1 MQALCETCLVIII
14 SLDFRETEEMS
25 IYGRFVMFWTV
36 LGHLN
41 PCSLD
46 YGRESIVSKMK
57 LTLLGS
63 VMAFGLAPQV
73 VAQDSTVIFADADSY
88 EVVLDKPLTLELDEA
103 NFKSLRDL
111 GINVV
116 PETTTETPPRGFS
129 QNSLQKPAQNQPM
142 QKDNLSVV
150 VPFSGSPS
158 PQPVMGA
165 SNMMDLPITALPSIA
180 DLVDR
185 VSPSVVNIIVTTE
198 TGETTSEGQGSGFIV
213 SNALEVVTNYHVIEG
228 GTNIDIEFN
237 DGRSYPAKIL
247 GTDEETDLALLQ
259 IQTTEKIPHVNFHQP
274 RDLRIGDWVV
284 AIGNPFGIGQ
294 STSLGVISAIGRE
307 KVDSGSYVDYIQTD
321 ATINRGNSG
330 GPLFNL
336 KGDVVGVNSAIY
348 SPTGA
353 SVGIAFVIPH
363 HTAERI
369 ITSLRNDGRVRRG
382 YLGAELRTAEYSID
396 GQPGVFKGGA
406 TVNGLLPGSP
416 ADVFGLQ
423 VDDIILDINGEVVK
437 NSVEATRAIAKVTPG
452 DMATFIYERDEKTYS
467 LQVQIG
473 ERPEKYEIRKASA
486 EAQGLPPPPPP
497 EDKSKP
503 KVNIDTGIHVLD
515 ISAEFRS
522 AINMRSDQVGI
533 YVEAVDPGSAAEQ
546 AGFKMGMV
554 LLEAD
559 GVPVAEV
566 AKWKSIVLNT
576 IAAEQDG
583 IIVNVRLKD
592 GRETFMVL
600 PLVPSMPGD
609 PMANVNYSV
618 EDPIGFWPKLE

>member
-1 MQALCETCLVIII
+1 MDMIGSSATLQ
-14 SLDFRETEEMS
+14 SRS
-25 IYGRFVMFWTV
+25 WKG
-36 LGHLN
+36 
-41 PCSLD
+41 
-46 YGRESIVSKMK
+46 SIVSKMK

-73 VAQDSTVIFADADSY
+73 VAQDAVIIFAESDQYVASGSAA
-88 EVVLDKPLTLELDEA
+88 TSSSTA
-103 NFKSLRDL
+103 GTFQSLRDL
-111 GINVV
+111 GQNDIEPQPGQQPLSQPLPPLTVV
-116 PETTTETPPRGFS
+116 PNSQKEVGLSLPASPIAHPPLS
-129 QNSLQKPAQNQPM
+129 QPPAGT
-142 QKDNLSVV
+142 NLL
-150 VPFSGSPS
+150 
-158 PQPVMGA
+158 
-165 SNMMDLPITALPSIA
+165 DLPINALPSIA

-185 VSPSVVNIIVTTE
+185 VSPSVVNIVVTTD
-198 TGETTSEGQGSGFIV
+198 TGETTSEGQGSGFII
-213 SNALEVVTNYHVIEG
+213 SDKLEVVTNYHVIEG
-228 GTNIDIEFN
+228 GTNIEIEFN
-237 DGRSYPAKIL
+237 DGRRYDAKIL

-259 IQTTEKIPHVNFHQP
+259 IQTTDRIPHVNFHQP

-336 KGDVVGVNSAIY
+336 DGDVVGVNSAIY

-369 ITSLRNDGRVRRG
+369 INSLRTDGRVRRG
-382 YLGAELRTAEYSID
+382 YLGAGLRTAEYSID
-396 GQPGVFKGGA
+396 GRPGVFKGGA
-406 TVNGLLPGSP
+406 TVNDILPGSP
-416 ADVFGLQ
+416 ADIYGLQ
-423 VDDIILDINGEVVK
+423 IDDIILDINGQVVK
-437 NSVEATRAIAKVTPG
+437 NSVEATRAVAAIQPGEVAK
-452 DMATFIYERDEKTYS
+452 FIYERNETTYS
-467 LQVQIG
+467 LDVQIG

-486 EAQGLPPPPPP
+486 EVQGLPPPPPP

-522 AINMRSDQVGI
+522 AINMRSDQVGV
-533 YVEAVDPGSAAEQ
+533 YVEAVDPGSVAEQ
-546 AGFKMGMV
+546 AGFKLGMV
-554 LLEAD
+554 LLEA
-559 GVPVAEV
+559 GGEPITEV

-576 IAAEQDG
+576 KEAQQDG
-583 IIVNVRLKD
+583 LIVNVRLKD

-600 PLVPSMPGD
+600 PL
-609 PMANVNYSV
+609 
-618 EDPIGFWPKLE
+618 

>member
-1 MQALCETCLVIII
+1 
-14 SLDFRETEEMS
+14 
-25 IYGRFVMFWTV
+25 
-36 LGHLN
+36 
-41 PCSLD
+41 
-46 YGRESIVSKMK
+46 MK

-63 VMAFGLAPQV
+63 VMAFGLAPQI
-73 VAQDSTVIFADADSY
+73 VAQDATIVYADADTY
-88 EVVLDKPLTLELDEA
+88 EVVLDKPVAFELNEA

-111 GINVV
+111 GITLPPGTV
-116 PETTTETPPRGFS
+116 PEEKIS
-129 QNSLQKPAQNQPM
+129 DPAAGTAEQPAM
-142 QKDNLSVV
+142 TVGLGN
-150 VPFSGSPS
+150 
-158 PQPVMGA
+158 PQPKRGM
-165 SNMMDLPITALPSIA
+165 NILEMPINALPSIA

-185 VSPSVVNIIVTTE
+185 VSPSVVNIVVTTE
-198 TGETTSEGQGSGFIV
+198 SGETTSEGQGSGFII
-213 SNALEVVTNYHVIEG
+213 SEDLEVVTNYHVIEG

-259 IQTTEKIPHVNFHQP
+259 IQTDEKIPHVNFHQP
-274 RDLRIGDWVV
+274 KDLRIGDWVV

-336 KGDVVGVNSAIY
+336 DGDVVGVNSAIY

-369 ITSLRNDGRVRRG
+369 ITSLRENGRVRRG
-382 YLGAELRTAEYSID
+382 YLGAGLRTAEYSID
-396 GQPGVFKGGA
+396 GEPGFFKGGA
-406 TVNGLLPGSP
+406 TVNDVLPGSP
-416 ADVFGLQ
+416 ADIYGLQ
-423 VDDIILDINGEVVK
+423 VDDIILDINGQVVK
-437 NSVEATRAIAKVTPG
+437 NSVEATRAIGRIMPGEVAKFV
-452 DMATFIYERDEKTYS
+452 YERGEKYYS
-467 LQVQIG
+467 LDIQIG

-486 EAQGLPPPPPP
+486 EVQGLPPPPPP

-503 KVNIDTGIHVLD
+503 KVNIDTGLHVLD

-522 AINMRSDQVGI
+522 AIKMRSDQVGI

-546 AGFKMGMV
+546 AGFKLGMV

-559 GVPVAEV
+559 GQPIAEV
-566 AKWKSIVLNT
+566 AKWKSIVLN
-576 IAAEQDG
+576 AKEAQQDG
-583 IIVNVRLKD
+583 LVVNVRHKD
-592 GRETFMVL
+592 GRETYMVL
-600 PLVPSMPGD
+600 PL
-609 PMANVNYSV
+609 
-618 EDPIGFWPKLE
+618 I

>member
-1 MQALCETCLVIII
+1 LKG
-14 SLDFRETEEMS
+14 S
-25 IYGRFVMFWTV
+25 I
-36 LGHLN
+36 L
-41 PCSLD
+41 
-46 YGRESIVSKMK
+46 SKVK

-73 VAQDSTVIFADADSY
+73 VAQDSTVIYAESDTYQLFAQPSAASEAY
-88 EVVLDKPLTLELDEA
+88 SEVYTGPYLTEA
-103 NFKSLRDL
+103 EFQSLRDL
-111 GINVV
+111 ENNSAPTASPAV
-116 PETTTETPPRGFS
+116 PNGVETRPPEQVS
-129 QNSLQKPAQNQPM
+129 SVIPHSPAQTLQQVQPGLT
-142 QKDNLSVV
+142 NV
-150 VPFSGSPS
+150 
-158 PQPVMGA
+158 
-165 SNMMDLPITALPSIA
+165 MDLPITSLPSIS
-180 DLVDR
+180 DLVDD

-198 TGETTSEGQGSGFIV
+198 TGETTSEGQGSGFII
-213 SNALEVVTNYHVIEG
+213 SENLEVVTNYHVIEG

-237 DGRSYPAKIL
+237 DGRTYPAEII
-247 GTDEETDLALLQ
+247 GTDEETDLALLE
-259 IQTTEKIPHVNFHQP
+259 IQTDEDIPHVDFHQP
-274 RDLRIGDWVV
+274 KDLRIGDWVV

-336 KGDVVGVNSAIY
+336 NGDVVGVNSAIY

-363 HTAERI
+363 YTTERI
-369 ITSLRNDGRVRRG
+369 INAIRKDGHVRRG
-382 YLGAELRTAEYSID
+382 YLGAGLRTAEYSID
-396 GQPGVFKGGA
+396 GQPGIFKGGA
-406 TVNGLLPGSP
+406 TVNDVLPGSP
-416 ADVFGLQ
+416 ADIYGLQ
-423 VDDIILDINGEVVK
+423 VDDIILDINGKVVK
-437 NSVEATRAIAKVTPG
+437 NSVEATRAIAKVRPG
-452 DMATFIYERDEKTYS
+452 EVATFIYERGEATYA
-467 LQVQIG
+467 LEVQIG

-486 EAQGLPPPPPP
+486 EAQGLPPPAPP

-503 KVNIDTGIHVLD
+503 KVNIDTGVHVLD

-522 AINMRSDQVGI
+522 AINMRSDQVGV

-559 GVPVAEV
+559 GVPITEV
-566 AKWKSIVLNT
+566 AKWKSLVLNT

-592 GRETFMVL
+592 GREAYMVL
-600 PLVPSMPGD
+600 PLVESQPGE
-609 PMANVNYSV
+609 PFANVAYSL
-618 EDPIGFWPKLE
+618 EDNVYLRPKLE

>member
-1 MQALCETCLVIII
+1 
-14 SLDFRETEEMS
+14 
-25 IYGRFVMFWTV
+25 MFWTV

-41 PCSLD
+41 SCSLAR
-46 YGRESIVSKMK
+46 GKGSIVSKMK

-73 VAQDSTVIFADADSY
+73 VAQDATFIFADADSY
-88 EVVLDKPLTLELDEA
+88 EVVLDQPVTPETEQPK
-103 NFKSLRDL
+103 FRSLRDL
-111 GINVV
+111 GFTVIPDPSDEGI
-116 PETTTETPPRGFS
+116 PEDASQEPVTSNLPLPITT
-129 QNSLQKPAQNQPM
+129 AQP
-142 QKDNLSVV
+142 SV
-150 VPFSGSPS
+150 GT
-158 PQPVMGA
+158 
-165 SNMMDLPITALPSIA
+165 NMMDMPISALPSIA
-180 DLVDR
+180 NLVDR
-185 VSPSVVNIIVTTE
+185 VSPSVVNIVVTTE
-198 TGETTSEGQGSGFIV
+198 SGETTSEGQGSGFII
-213 SNALEVVTNYHVIEG
+213 SDKLEVVTNYHVIEG

-237 DGRSYPAKIL
+237 DGRSYPAEIL

-259 IQTTEKIPHVNFHQP
+259 IQTDEKIPHVNFHQP
-274 RDLRIGDWVV
+274 KDLRIGDWVV

-336 KGDVVGVNSAIY
+336 NGDVVGVNSAIY

-369 ITSLRNDGRVRRG
+369 IKSLRTDGRVRRG
-382 YLGAELRTAEYSID
+382 YLGAGLRTAEYSID
-396 GQPGVFKGGA
+396 GKPGIFKGGA
-406 TVNGLLPGSP
+406 TVNDVLPGSP
-416 ADVFGLQ
+416 ADRYGLQ
-423 VDDIILDINGEVVK
+423 VDDIILDINGKAVK
-437 NSVEATRAIAKVTPG
+437 NSIEATRAIAKIEPG
-452 DMATFIYERDEKTYS
+452 KVVKFIYERDEKPYS
-467 LQVQIG
+467 LDVQIG

-486 EAQGLPPPPPP
+486 EVQGLPPPPPP

-522 AINMRSDQVGI
+522 AIKMRSDQVGI

-554 LLEAD
+554 LLEA
-559 GVPVAEV
+559 GGEPIAEV

-576 IAAEQDG
+576 KESGQDG
-583 IIVNVRLKD
+583 LIVNVRLKD

-600 PLVPSMPGD
+600 PLSTSQPS
-609 PMANVNYSV
+609 PMANVIYLS
-618 EDPIGFWPKLE
+618 ERR

>member
-1 MQALCETCLVIII
+1 M
-14 SLDFRETEEMS
+14 
-25 IYGRFVMFWTV
+25 
-36 LGHLN
+36 
-41 PCSLD
+41 
-46 YGRESIVSKMK
+46 SKMK

-73 VAQDSTVIFADADSY
+73 VAQDAVIIFAESDQYVASGSAA
-88 EVVLDKPLTLELDEA
+88 TSSSTA
-103 NFKSLRDL
+103 GTFQSLRDL
-111 GINVV
+111 GQKDIEPQPGQQPLSQPLPPLTVV
-116 PETTTETPPRGFS
+116 PNSQKEVGLSLPASPIAHPPLS
-129 QNSLQKPAQNQPM
+129 QPPAGT
-142 QKDNLSVV
+142 NLL
-150 VPFSGSPS
+150 
-158 PQPVMGA
+158 
-165 SNMMDLPITALPSIA
+165 DLPINALPSIA

-185 VSPSVVNIIVTTE
+185 VSPSVVNIVVTTD
-198 TGETTSEGQGSGFIV
+198 TGETTSEGQGSGFII
-213 SNALEVVTNYHVIEG
+213 SDKLEVVTNYHVIEG
-228 GTNIDIEFN
+228 GTNIEIEFN
-237 DGRSYPAKIL
+237 DGRRYDAKIL

-259 IQTTEKIPHVNFHQP
+259 IQTTDRIPHVNFHQP

-336 KGDVVGVNSAIY
+336 DGDVVGVNSAIY

-369 ITSLRNDGRVRRG
+369 INSLRTDGRVRRG
-382 YLGAELRTAEYSID
+382 YLGAGLRTAEYSID
-396 GQPGVFKGGA
+396 GRPGVFKGGA
-406 TVNGLLPGSP
+406 TVNDILPGSP
-416 ADVFGLQ
+416 ADIYGLQ
-423 VDDIILDINGEVVK
+423 IDDIILDINGQVVK
-437 NSVEATRAIAKVTPG
+437 NSVEATRAVAAIQPGEVAK
-452 DMATFIYERDEKTYS
+452 FIYERNETTYS
-467 LQVQIG
+467 LDVQIG

-486 EAQGLPPPPPP
+486 EVQGLPPPPPP

-522 AINMRSDQVGI
+522 AINMRSDQVGV
-533 YVEAVDPGSAAEQ
+533 YVEAVDPGSVAEQ
-546 AGFKMGMV
+546 AGFKLGMV
-554 LLEAD
+554 LLEA
-559 GVPVAEV
+559 GGEPITEV

-576 IAAEQDG
+576 KEAQQDG
-583 IIVNVRLKD
+583 LIVNVRLKD

-600 PLVPSMPGD
+600 PL
-609 PMANVNYSV
+609 
-618 EDPIGFWPKLE
+618 

>member
-1 MQALCETCLVIII
+1 MKG
-14 SLDFRETEEMS
+14 S
-25 IYGRFVMFWTV
+25 I
-36 LGHLN
+36 L
-41 PCSLD
+41 
-46 YGRESIVSKMK
+46 SKVK

-73 VAQDSTVIFADADSY
+73 VAQDSTVIYAESDTYQLFAQPSAASQAY
-88 EVVLDKPLTLELDEA
+88 SEVYTGPYLTEA
-103 NFKSLRDL
+103 EFQSLRDL
-111 GINVV
+111 ENNSAPTASPAV
-116 PETTTETPPRGFS
+116 PNGVETRPPEQVS
-129 QNSLQKPAQNQPM
+129 SVIPHSPAQTLQQVQPGLT
-142 QKDNLSVV
+142 NV
-150 VPFSGSPS
+150 
-158 PQPVMGA
+158 
-165 SNMMDLPITALPSIA
+165 MDLPITSLPSIS
-180 DLVDR
+180 DLVDD

-198 TGETTSEGQGSGFIV
+198 TGETTSEGQGSGFII
-213 SNALEVVTNYHVIEG
+213 SENLEVVTNYHVIEG

-237 DGRSYPAKIL
+237 DGRTYPAEII
-247 GTDEETDLALLQ
+247 GTDEETDLALLE
-259 IQTTEKIPHVNFHQP
+259 IQTDEDIPHVDFHQP
-274 RDLRIGDWVV
+274 KDLRIGDWVV

-336 KGDVVGVNSAIY
+336 NGDVVGVNSAIY

-363 HTAERI
+363 YTTERI
-369 ITSLRNDGRVRRG
+369 INAIRKDGHVRRG
-382 YLGAELRTAEYSID
+382 YLGAGLRTAEYSID
-396 GQPGVFKGGA
+396 GQPGIFKGGA
-406 TVNGLLPGSP
+406 TVNDVLPGSP
-416 ADVFGLQ
+416 ADIYGLQ
-423 VDDIILDINGEVVK
+423 VDDIILDINGKVVK
-437 NSVEATRAIAKVTPG
+437 NSVEATRAIAKVRPG
-452 DMATFIYERDEKTYS
+452 EVATFIYERGEATYA
-467 LQVQIG
+467 LEVQIG

-486 EAQGLPPPPPP
+486 EAQGLPPPAPP

-503 KVNIDTGIHVLD
+503 KVNIDTGVHVLD

-522 AINMRSDQVGI
+522 AINMRSDQVGV

-559 GVPVAEV
+559 GVPITEV
-566 AKWKSIVLNT
+566 AKWKSLVLNT

-592 GRETFMVL
+592 GREAYMVL
-600 PLVPSMPGD
+600 PLVESQPGE
-609 PMANVNYSV
+609 PFANVAYSL
-618 EDPIGFWPKLE
+618 EDNVYLRPKLE

>member
-1 MQALCETCLVIII
+1 
-14 SLDFRETEEMS
+14 
-25 IYGRFVMFWTV
+25 
-36 LGHLN
+36 
-41 PCSLD
+41 
-46 YGRESIVSKMK
+46 VSKMK

-73 VAQDSTVIFADADSY
+73 VAQDAVIIFAESDQYVASGSAA
-88 EVVLDKPLTLELDEA
+88 TSSSTA
-103 NFKSLRDL
+103 GTFQSLRDL
-111 GINVV
+111 GQNDIEPQPGQQPLSQPLPPLTVV
-116 PETTTETPPRGFS
+116 PNSQKEVGLSLPASPIAHPPLS
-129 QNSLQKPAQNQPM
+129 QPPAGT
-142 QKDNLSVV
+142 NLL
-150 VPFSGSPS
+150 
-158 PQPVMGA
+158 
-165 SNMMDLPITALPSIA
+165 DLPINALPSIA

-185 VSPSVVNIIVTTE
+185 VSPSVVNIVVTTD
-198 TGETTSEGQGSGFIV
+198 TGETTSEGQGSGFII
-213 SNALEVVTNYHVIEG
+213 SDKLEVVTNYHVIEG
-228 GTNIDIEFN
+228 GTNIEIEFN
-237 DGRSYPAKIL
+237 DGRRYDAKIL

-259 IQTTEKIPHVNFHQP
+259 IQTTDRIPHVNFHQP

-336 KGDVVGVNSAIY
+336 DGDVVGVNSAIY

-369 ITSLRNDGRVRRG
+369 INSLRTDGRVRRG
-382 YLGAELRTAEYSID
+382 YLGAGLRTAEYSID
-396 GQPGVFKGGA
+396 GRPGVFKGGA
-406 TVNGLLPGSP
+406 TVNDILPGSP
-416 ADVFGLQ
+416 ADIYGLQ
-423 VDDIILDINGEVVK
+423 IDDIILDINGQVVK
-437 NSVEATRAIAKVTPG
+437 NSVEATRAVAAIQPGEVAK
-452 DMATFIYERDEKTYS
+452 FIYERNETTYS
-467 LQVQIG
+467 LDVQIG

-486 EAQGLPPPPPP
+486 EVQGLPPPPPP

-522 AINMRSDQVGI
+522 AINMRSDQVGV
-533 YVEAVDPGSAAEQ
+533 YVEAVDPGSVAEQ
-546 AGFKMGMV
+546 AGFKLGMV
-554 LLEAD
+554 LLEA
-559 GVPVAEV
+559 GGEQITEV

-576 IAAEQDG
+576 KEAQQDG
-583 IIVNVRLKD
+583 LIVNVRLKD

-600 PLVPSMPGD
+600 PL
-609 PMANVNYSV
+609 
-618 EDPIGFWPKLE
+618 

>member
-1 MQALCETCLVIII
+1 M
-14 SLDFRETEEMS
+14 
-25 IYGRFVMFWTV
+25 
-36 LGHLN
+36 
-41 PCSLD
+41 
-46 YGRESIVSKMK
+46 SKMK

-73 VAQDSTVIFADADSY
+73 VAQDAVIIFAESDQYVASGSAA
-88 EVVLDKPLTLELDEA
+88 TSSSTA
-103 NFKSLRDL
+103 GTFQSLRDL
-111 GINVV
+111 GQKDIEPQPGQQPLSQPLPPLTVV
-116 PETTTETPPRGFS
+116 PNSQKEVGLSLPASPIAHPPLS
-129 QNSLQKPAQNQPM
+129 QPPAGT
-142 QKDNLSVV
+142 NLL
-150 VPFSGSPS
+150 
-158 PQPVMGA
+158 
-165 SNMMDLPITALPSIA
+165 DLPINAVPSIA

-185 VSPSVVNIIVTTE
+185 VSPSVVNIVVTTD
-198 TGETTSEGQGSGFIV
+198 TGETTSEGQGSGFII
-213 SNALEVVTNYHVIEG
+213 SDKLEVVTNYHVIEG
-228 GTNIDIEFN
+228 GTNIEIEFN
-237 DGRSYPAKIL
+237 DGRRYDAKIL

-259 IQTTEKIPHVNFHQP
+259 IQTTDRIPHVNFHQP

-336 KGDVVGVNSAIY
+336 DGDVVGVNSAIY

-369 ITSLRNDGRVRRG
+369 INSLRTDGRVRRG
-382 YLGAELRTAEYSID
+382 YLGAGLRTAEYSID
-396 GQPGVFKGGA
+396 GRPGVFKGGA
-406 TVNGLLPGSP
+406 TVNDILPGSP
-416 ADVFGLQ
+416 ADIYGLQ
-423 VDDIILDINGEVVK
+423 IDDIILDINGQVVK
-437 NSVEATRAIAKVTPG
+437 NSVEATRAVAAIQPGEVAK
-452 DMATFIYERDEKTYS
+452 FIYERNETTYS
-467 LQVQIG
+467 LDVQIG

-486 EAQGLPPPPPP
+486 EVQGLPPPPPP

-522 AINMRSDQVGI
+522 AINMRSDQVGV
-533 YVEAVDPGSAAEQ
+533 YVEAVDPGSVAEQ
-546 AGFKMGMV
+546 AGFKLGMV
-554 LLEAD
+554 LLEA
-559 GVPVAEV
+559 GGEPITEV

-576 IAAEQDG
+576 KEAQQDG
-583 IIVNVRLKD
+583 LIVNVRLKD

-600 PLVPSMPGD
+600 PL
-609 PMANVNYSV
+609 
-618 EDPIGFWPKLE
+618 